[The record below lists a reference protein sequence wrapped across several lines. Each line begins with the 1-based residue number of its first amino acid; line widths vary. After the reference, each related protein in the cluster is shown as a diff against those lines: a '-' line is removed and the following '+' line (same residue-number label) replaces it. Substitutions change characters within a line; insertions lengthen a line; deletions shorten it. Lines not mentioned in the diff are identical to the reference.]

1 MSLTHRAPP
10 ALEARLAAVTAM
22 ALLLCAACARQVPG
36 VGTLPRQYSTLSENG
51 PGVAPFTRGAVN
63 AQAVGAFQILEERD
77 TSSFRDVHIPHDWTR
92 FHLSFTTADSAAYVT
107 LMDDG
112 MVLGIYL
119 QVPGCWDMSHYYQY
133 GVPGGE
139 SHLYDIIASRFGHIL
154 RNCSRQDE
162 RAREHQREFQ
172 LARADFP
179 AALRLMRA
187 KASRVFGRDEKR
199 CRGPSPERVP
209 ESWALRCE
217 MD

>member
-1 MSLTHRAPP
+1 MPPTHRAPG
-10 ALEARLAAVTAM
+10 AFAARHAAATAV

-36 VGTLPRQYSTLSENG
+36 LPPLSRRYSTLSENE
-51 PGVAPFTRGAVN
+51 PRVAPFTSGAVT
-63 AQAVGAFQILEERD
+63 AQAVGAFQILEEKD
-77 TSSFRDVHIPHDWTR
+77 TSSFREAHIPYGWTK
-92 FHLSFTTADSAAYVT
+92 FHLSFTTADRGAYVT

-112 MVLGIYL
+112 RVLGIYL

-133 GVPGGE
+133 GAHGDEGQ
-139 SHLYDIIASRFGHIL
+139 LYDVMARRFGHIL
-154 RNCSRQDE
+154 RNCSRQDR

-199 CRGPSPERVP
+199 CRRPTPEP
-209 ESWALRCE
+209 YEFAFRCE